1 MRVRYPSQCK
11 TMVNA
16 ARDLMKDARRDAA
29 GKDKKMTGKA
39 AKQRR
44 RLLARTRESTPDK
57 Q

>member
-1 MRVRYPSQCK
+1 VQDDGECG
-11 TMVNA
+11 
-16 ARDLMKDARRDAA
+16 RDLMKDARRDAA
-29 GKDKKMTGKA
+29 DKDKKMTGKA